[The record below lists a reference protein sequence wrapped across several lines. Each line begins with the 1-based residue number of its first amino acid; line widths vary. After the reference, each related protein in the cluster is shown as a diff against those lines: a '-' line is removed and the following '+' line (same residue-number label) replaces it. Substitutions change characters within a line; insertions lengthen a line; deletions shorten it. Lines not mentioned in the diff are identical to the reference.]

1 MPEKLFESKPPRGLA
16 RLAFRLPIGMYR
28 LGLGGL
34 FGTRFLLLT
43 HTGRKSG
50 RERKTVL
57 EVVRYDK
64 EKSVFIVAVGFGPQS
79 DWYRNIRAC
88 PQVTVQCGRRRWA
101 MTAEFL
107 TPEQAGEELL
117 DYGRR
122 HPAALRELARFMGFR
137 MGDSPAE
144 IREVGRMIPMVAFHT
159 VG

>member
-1 MPEKLFESKPPRGLA
+1 MAEKIRDLHPPRGLA
-16 RLAFRLPIGMYR
+16 RLVFRLPIWFYR

-34 FGTRFLLLT
+34 LGARFLMLT

-64 EKSVFIVAVGFGPQS
+64 AKCVFVVASGFGPQS
-79 DWYRNIRAC
+79 DWYRNIRAK
-88 PQVTVQCGRRRWA
+88 PQVTVQCGRRRWN

-107 TPEQAGEELL
+107 ITDQAGEELI

-122 HPAALRELARFMGFR
+122 HPAALRELIRFMGYKA
-137 MGDSPAE
+137 GNSPEE
-144 IREVGRMIPMVAFHT
+144 IREVGRTLPMVAFRPD
-159 VG
+159 G